1 MNKINHNDV
10 IFISM
15 YLPEPNIPEAGQKLA
30 YHRLNGM
37 MLAGSRVH
45 LVSFA
50 NEKELTYLNNER
62 FKDCASVNLI
72 KINNARRL
80 INIIKK
86 PLLPVCIGIRAD
98 SVMKKII
105 ENILNDVPNV
115 KIHVEYEQGIQNIP
129 SYMYDK
135 TTLVVHDVISQS
147 IERGFENAKGVMSKF
162 FYYTQLTL
170 IKRWEKKLK
179 GLGKIIVLNSKD
191 KELLDINVNVDRGKI
206 SIDYPIVDKFFS
218 EIDRRN
224 IEKGSILF
232 WGAMNRKENED
243 AVIWFVNEIFPLIKK
258 EINNAKLYV
267 VGTSPSETIKSLA
280 CESIIVT
287 GFVESPK
294 IFFEKAQVAI
304 VPLRYGAGIKIKV
317 IEALAAKI
325 PVVSTSVGAEG
336 IIDSDDLLYVAD
348 DVRLLS
354 QETIRL
360 LKYENI
366 NF

>member
-1 MNKINHNDV
+1 MSKINYNDI

-30 YHRLNGM
+30 YHRLNQM
-37 MLAGSRVH
+37 ILAGNRVH

-50 NEKELTYLNNER
+50 NEKELNYLNNER
-62 FKDCASVNLI
+62 FKNCASINLI
-72 KINNARRL
+72 KINNTRRL
-80 INIIKK
+80 KNFIKN
-86 PLLPVCIGIRAD
+86 PLLPVGVGIRTD
-98 SVMKKII
+98 SVMKNVIK
-105 ENILNDVPNV
+105 NILNEIPDA

-129 SYMYDK
+129 SYLYDK

-147 IERGFENAKGVMSKF
+147 IERGFENAKGIISKA
-162 FYYTQLTL
+162 FYYTQFVL
-170 IKRWEKKLK
+170 IKKWEKKLK

-191 KELLDINVNVDRGKI
+191 KELLDINVNVDREKI
-206 SIDYPIVDKFFS
+206 FIDYPVVDKSFS
-218 EIDRRN
+218 EIDRDN
-224 IEKGSILF
+224 IEKGSMLF

-280 CESIIVT
+280 CESVVVT

-294 IFFEKAQVAI
+294 CFFEKAQVAI

-336 IIDSDDLLYVAD
+336 IIDSDNHLYVVD
-348 DVRLLS
+348 DARLFS
-354 QETIRL
+354 QETIKL
-360 LKYENI
+360 LK
-366 NF
+366 